1 MEGRDYDRPITH
13 RNPSLPE
20 MRLDSVMSEE
30 NRTQSWSRFSLHNVE
45 TYTGPQNCKAMGPTA
60 AQTPKL
66 YQLIPASLHLLS
78 HGFTG
83 QAFGV
88 YIPGTALDIGDQAVG
103 QIHTIHWHGGL
114 GLLGEDIHSKLKFLR
129 RIF

>member
-45 TYTGPQNCKAMGPTA
+45 NYTDPQNCKALGPTA

-66 YQLIPASLHLLS
+66 YQLIPASLHCSVMDSLDKRLGCIFQALLW
-78 HGFTG
+78 
-83 QAFGV
+83 
-88 YIPGTALDIGDQAVG
+88 ILG
-103 QIHTIHWHGGL
+103 QIHTIHWHRGP